1 MSRQIDIGQYI
12 ELLGS
17 LWASKNQRIQDYA
30 CNLYADKLATL
41 DLLMDE
47 IDDEEL
53 KEDLKLIRNML
64 KVKGEALWI
73 MQADI
78 LTNLAIK
85 TGLRTRVVRVGKR

>member
-1 MSRQIDIGQYI
+1 MSRRLDIGQYI

-30 CNLYADKLATL
+30 CNLYADKIATL
-41 DLLMDE
+41 DLIMEE
-47 IDDEEL
+47 IDDEEIR
-53 KEDLKLIRNML
+53 KDLELIRKML

-73 MQADI
+73 MQSDI